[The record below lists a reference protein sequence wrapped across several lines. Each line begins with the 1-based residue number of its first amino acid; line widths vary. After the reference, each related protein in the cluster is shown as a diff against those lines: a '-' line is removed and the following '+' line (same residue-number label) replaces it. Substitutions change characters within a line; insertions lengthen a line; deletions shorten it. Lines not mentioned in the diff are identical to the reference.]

1 MFCPNCG
8 APLGEQDKFCK
19 ACGTPSGAQA
29 QQAQA
34 SVQAYAQ
41 PAPVQEYAQPAAP
54 VIQQSAQPMVQ
65 PVVQPAAPVQEKP
78 KKGLI
83 NACFITGL
91 LSSILLFLI
100 DGIIL
105 IVSAMILFVTPIAMA
120 LGANFEDQ
128 FVMGLAI
135 CVVAAVAVAA
145 AVVGL
150 IFNCISTKKTKRR
163 PEKKCKT
170 FRLISAILTLAVSF
184 FTIVPLIIGAAADF
198 EAGIGVAGF
207 LLFIEM
213 ILAIVHFVLALITN
227 SKTDNGVNAL

>member
-29 QQAQA
+29 QAQA
-34 SVQAYAQ
+34 PVQEYAQ

-54 VIQQSAQPMVQ
+54 VIQQPAQPMVQ

-120 LGANFEDQ
+120 LGANF
-128 FVMGLAI
+128 
-135 CVVAAVAVAA
+135 
-145 AVVGL
+145 
-150 IFNCISTKKTKRR
+150 
-163 PEKKCKT
+163 
-170 FRLISAILTLAVSF
+170 
-184 FTIVPLIIGAAADF
+184 
-198 EAGIGVAGF
+198 
-207 LLFIEM
+207 
-213 ILAIVHFVLALITN
+213 
-227 SKTDNGVNAL
+227 

>member
-29 QQAQA
+29 QAQA
-34 SVQAYAQ
+34 PVQEYAQ

-54 VIQQSAQPMVQ
+54 VIQQFAQPMVQ